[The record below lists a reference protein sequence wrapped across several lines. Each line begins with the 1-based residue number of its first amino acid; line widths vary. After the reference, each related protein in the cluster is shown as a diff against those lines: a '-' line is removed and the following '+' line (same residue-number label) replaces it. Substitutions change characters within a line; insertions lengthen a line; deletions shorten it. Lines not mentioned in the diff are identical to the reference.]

1 MGAVSDRTLSRAVAV
16 AVALAGCGGKSP
28 APEAPR
34 PTITIQVAPSAT
46 SNRGRPLRAVIRSVT
61 LKQFVEDQDAR
72 IAQLV
77 INPDDTVLSAFVV
90 FPGVAQTVT
99 IEPPRG
105 AVAVYFLFTGA
116 SGTSWKQLFDGPPS

>member
-1 MGAVSDRTLSRAVAV
+1 VRAVV
-16 AVALAGCGGKSP
+16 
-28 APEAPR
+28 
-34 PTITIQVAPSAT
+34 
-46 SNRGRPLRAVIRSVT
+46 RSVT

-99 IEPPRG
+99 IDPPKG

-116 SGTSWKQLFDGPPS
+116 TGTSWKQLFDGPPAAIKIEVGDNAIVKATPTPTTAAK